1 MTRYMNEQRLQQIQD
16 VIYFTDARIIIALR
30 FLFLQKI
37 KRRQE
42 LNGQENNFLAEWNRQ
57 LETLARKD
65 KEKQDLKHKID
76 METNEEVKAQIQF
89 NFRYAS
95 SSWRYLC
102 MYAVD
107 KMMCSFDV
115 LTGLGKSTCWRRIRK
130 RYGINIVAIHSSC
143 IRTIYLRW

>member
-16 VIYFTDARIIIALR
+16 VIYFTDARIIIVLR
-30 FLFLQKI
+30 FLFLKKI

-95 SSWRYLC
+95 SS
-102 MYAVD
+102 
-107 KMMCSFDV
+107 
-115 LTGLGKSTCWRRIRK
+115 
-130 RYGINIVAIHSSC
+130 
-143 IRTIYLRW
+143 

>member
-1 MTRYMNEQRLQQIQD
+1 MNEQRLQQIQD

-30 FLFLQKI
+30 FLFLKKI

-95 SSWRYLC
+95 SS
-102 MYAVD
+102 
-107 KMMCSFDV
+107 
-115 LTGLGKSTCWRRIRK
+115 
-130 RYGINIVAIHSSC
+130 
-143 IRTIYLRW
+143 

>member
-1 MTRYMNEQRLQQIQD
+1 MNEQRLQQIQD
-16 VIYFTDARIIIALR
+16 VIYFTDARIITALR

-95 SSWRYLC
+95 SS
-102 MYAVD
+102 
-107 KMMCSFDV
+107 
-115 LTGLGKSTCWRRIRK
+115 
-130 RYGINIVAIHSSC
+130 
-143 IRTIYLRW
+143 

>member
-16 VIYFTDARIIIALR
+16 VIYFTDARIITALR

-95 SSWRYLC
+95 SS
-102 MYAVD
+102 
-107 KMMCSFDV
+107 
-115 LTGLGKSTCWRRIRK
+115 
-130 RYGINIVAIHSSC
+130 
-143 IRTIYLRW
+143 

>member
-30 FLFLQKI
+30 FLFLKKI

-95 SSWRYLC
+95 SS
-102 MYAVD
+102 
-107 KMMCSFDV
+107 
-115 LTGLGKSTCWRRIRK
+115 
-130 RYGINIVAIHSSC
+130 
-143 IRTIYLRW
+143 

>member
-16 VIYFTDARIIIALR
+16 VLYFTDARMITALR

-95 SSWRYLC
+95 SS
-102 MYAVD
+102 
-107 KMMCSFDV
+107 
-115 LTGLGKSTCWRRIRK
+115 
-130 RYGINIVAIHSSC
+130 
-143 IRTIYLRW
+143 